1 MIFSPK
7 TVTKPW
13 DPMFK
18 CVLMCMHMYKVL
30 NFYVMRM
37 CVNVIPKYICMLIS
51 QWGLQE
57 K

>member
-1 MIFSPK
+1 MRNLYILLVC
-7 TVTKPW
+7 TYMCV
-13 DPMFK
+13 FK

-51 QWGLQE
+51 
-57 K
+57 